1 MESLLARLSTSRN
14 SGLSNGAAAQKLKEV
29 GPNTPTPPPSRWL
42 RKTFTY
48 LYGGFG
54 SILFIAAVLVFIAWK
69 PLGQPPAVANLALA
83 IVLVLVWLAQA
94 SFSFWQDF
102 SSSKVMA
109 SITTM
114 LPAQCMILW
123 DGTQQHINGKDI
135 VPGDILRITMG
146 DKLPADVRFIEVS
159 SDVRFDRSI
168 LTGETQPLLGAVEST
183 DKNYLETA
191 CIGMA
196 GTHCVSGSAWGLV
209 VETGDR
215 TVFGRYVSPTSEG
228 EHILIPAG
236 SHN

>member
-1 MESLLARLSTSRN
+1 M
-14 SGLSNGAAAQKLKEV
+14 
-29 GPNTPTPPPSRWL
+29 
-42 RKTFTY
+42 
-48 LYGGFG
+48 
-54 SILFIAAVLVFIAWK
+54 
-69 PLGQPPAVANLALA
+69 GQPPAVANLALA